1 MKNKDQIYS
10 AKLSKIA
17 DFAFDDRVADVFPDM
32 IQRSVP
38 GYASIVTMLTTL
50 SERYAQPG
58 SNLYDLGCSLGASA
72 LSMRHGIQVEGCKI
86 IAVDCS
92 ESMIKRCEKIVERDH
107 HTTPVQLI
115 CGDIRDVEIENAS
128 MVVLNF
134 TLQFIEPADR
144 KTLLQKIYDGMR
156 PGGIL
161 VLSEKVIF
169 EDDHLN
175 ELLIDVHHAFKRAQ
189 GYSDMEVSQK
199 RSSLEN
205 VLIPES
211 VTAHKNRLL
220 NTGFKSCDVWFQ
232 CFNFMSMLAIK

>member
-1 MKNKDQIYS
+1 MKNKDDLYS
-10 AKLSKIA
+10 TKLSKIA

-32 IQRSVP
+32 IKRSVP

-50 SERYAQPG
+50 SERYAQPD

-72 LSMRHGIQVEGCKI
+72 LAMRQGIEVPGCKI
-86 IAVDCS
+86 MAVDCS
-92 ESMIKRCEKIVERDH
+92 DAMITRCRSIIERDH
-107 HTTPVQLI
+107 QTTPVEVV
-115 CGDIRDVEIENAS
+115 CADIRDIAIENAS

-134 TLQFIEPADR
+134 TLQFIDPASR
-144 KTLLQKIYDGMR
+144 QVLLQKIYEGMR

-161 VLSEKVIF
+161 VLSEKVAF
-169 EDDHLN
+169 EDIPLN

-189 GYSDMEVSQK
+189 GYSDMEISQK
-199 RSSLEN
+199 RSSIEN

-211 VTAHKNRLL
+211 VPAHKNRLL
-220 NTGFKSCDVWFQ
+220 QVGFKSCDVWFQ

>member
-1 MKNKDQIYS
+1 MNNKDEIYS

-32 IQRSVP
+32 IKRSVP

-50 SERYAQPG
+50 SERYAQPD

-72 LSMRHGIQVEGCKI
+72 LAMRQGIEVPGCKVV
-86 IAVDCS
+86 AVDCS
-92 ESMIKRCEKIVERDH
+92 DAMISRCRKIIERDH
-107 HTTPVQLI
+107 HTTPVDVI
-115 CGDIRDVEIENAS
+115 CADIRDIPIENAS

-134 TLQFIEPADR
+134 TLQFIEPNDR
-144 KTLLQKIYDGMR
+144 QMLLKKICDGMR

-161 VLSEKVIF
+161 VLSEKVVF
-169 EDDHLN
+169 ENEHLN
-175 ELLIDVHHAFKRAQ
+175 DLLIDVHHAFKRAQ
-189 GYSDMEVSQK
+189 GYSDLEISQK
-199 RSSLEN
+199 RSSIEN

-211 VTAHKNRLL
+211 VTAHKQRLL
-220 NTGFKSCDVWFQ
+220 EVGFSSCDVWFQ